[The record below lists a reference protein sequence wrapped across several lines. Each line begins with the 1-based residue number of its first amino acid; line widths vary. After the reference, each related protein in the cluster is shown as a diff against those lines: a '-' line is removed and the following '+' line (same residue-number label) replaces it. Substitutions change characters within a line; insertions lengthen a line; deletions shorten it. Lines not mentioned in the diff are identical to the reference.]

1 MLQQQFGAMPDIVK
15 NLIIVNALVFLA
27 TLTLGQELVY
37 NYGCKFY
44 VQHPNFQPYQ
54 LVTAMFLHLD
64 FWHLFFNMLVLFF
77 FGGNVERQLGPGR
90 FLMLYLITGFG
101 ANVLSLTFDYLVAQ
115 QLVLELS
122 EAQIAYAR
130 GIPTAIN
137 LDNISQA
144 TLDYGKIW
152 HTYGLGASG
161 ATYGVLFAF
170 AAVNMDRMIQLL
182 IPPIP
187 IKAQYLALGFATLE
201 FFNQVFNTSS
211 SVGHFVHL
219 SGGAIALILI
229 TLWRKR
235 GAPF

>member
-1 MLQQQFGAMPDIVK
+1 MPDIVK

-27 TLTLGQELVY
+27 TQTLGQELVY
-37 NYGCKFY
+37 SYGSQFY

-54 LVTAMFLHLD
+54 LVTAIFLHLD

-77 FGGNVERQLGPGR
+77 FGGDVERQLGPGR

-101 ANVLSLTFDYLVAQ
+101 ANVLNLTFDYLVAQ
-115 QLVLELS
+115 QLVLDLS

-130 GIPTAIN
+130 GLAGIDPD
-137 LDNISQA
+137 LISQT
-144 TLDYGKIW
+144 TLDYGKVW
-152 HTYGLGASG
+152 HTRGMGASG

-170 AAVNMDRMIQLL
+170 AAVNMDRVIQLL

-201 FFNQVFNTSS
+201 FFNQVFNTNS